1 MKPKYL
7 FSVILSAALM
17 FAGCR
22 QVEMTGSFDNIKL
35 DKTYLSIPQ
44 EGGEATVTITA
55 TEAWEI
61 VTTYMDRGD
70 EKPVADWLTIDKTN
84 GTEGETVV
92 KFTAGKAES
101 GREAEYTII
110 AGANK
115 QFLRIRQ
122 GSMDPVSMTS
132 KQILEEAVVGGTY
145 LTKGVVTQ
153 LGNYASYGAFWVN
166 DGTSEEDVQVYG
178 STDESIEDYPDV
190 EVGDSVEFS
199 GVWSSYGNFEDVV
212 ITRHVKALLKV
223 ITEPQTV
230 AKAASTLE
238 VKLAYKGNGVFTSI
252 PEEYASW
259 ISLKDMEYKKGE
271 PSKLESN
278 PADTAIVTFAI
289 AANEGLER
297 EGSIKFSSHKGDDKT
312 EMTYTF
318 SQAGPSFIF
327 TEASAVTSGKKYLM
341 VVDGGAFTLPDS
353 GTYGY
358 AENTPVTVSEDGK
371 TIELFND
378 DLAFTFTAKDTGYTI
393 QAASGDYLYMTGT
406 FDSFNWSSNPIEGD
420 VWTVEAQADGT
431 FKITNVS
438 KSKWIQLSSKHG
450 TYGSYADESGDMP
463 KLYELTSEE

>member
-212 ITRHVKALLKV
+212 ISRHVKALLKIV
-223 ITEPQTV
+223 TEEKLVENT
-230 AKAASTLE
+230 ATTLE

-252 PEEYASW
+252 AEENRSW
-259 ISLKDMEYKKGE
+259 ITFLDMKYKKGE

-278 PADTAIVTFAI
+278 PADTAIVTFDI
-289 AANEGLER
+289 AANEGIQR
-297 EGSIKFSSHKGDDKT
+297 KGSIIFSSPKGDDNS
-312 EMTYTF
+312 ELTYTF
-318 SQAGPSFIF
+318 YQEGGRPMTSKEVLENAVAGEVYVTEGNVTKLDDSYSQYGGFYINDG
-327 TEASAVTSGKKYLM
+327 T
-341 VVDGGAFTLPDS
+341 VDGDGVQIYGQVDESLEKYKDLKVGDKVKVS
-353 GTYGY
+353 GTWTKYGNLDD
-358 AENTPVTVSEDGK
+358 AE
-371 TIELFND
+371 I
-378 DLAFTFTAKDTGYTI
+378 
-393 QAASGDYLYMTGT
+393 
-406 FDSFNWSSNPIEGD
+406 
-420 VWTVEAQADGT
+420 
-431 FKITNVS
+431 
-438 KSKWIQLSSKHG
+438 LSR
-450 TYGSYADESGDMP
+450 E
-463 KLYELTSEE
+463 

>member
-70 EKPVADWLTIDKTN
+70 ETPVADWLTIDKTN

-199 GVWSSYGNFEDVV
+199 GVWSSYDNFEDVV
-212 ITRHVKALLKV
+212 ISRHVKALLKV

-259 ISLKDMEYKKGE
+259 ISLKDMEYKNGE

-289 AANEGLER
+289 AANEGVER
-297 EGSIKFSSHKGDDKT
+297 EGSIKFSSHKGDNKT

-318 SQAGPSFIF
+318 SQAGLEEGITEVLDMTAVFENAAETVNLTDGETYTWGGLSVTF
-327 TEASAVTSGKKYLM
+327 TKVNSSNTNYNPGDPGLRFYQGDVLTFDAGDKVITKLEFSAYGGKTGPISADSGSIDDSGLVWTGEASVVAITADKQVRFNKLTVTYQ
-341 VVDGGAFTLPDS
+341 
-353 GTYGY
+353 
-358 AENTPVTVSEDGK
+358 E
-371 TIELFND
+371 
-378 DLAFTFTAKDTGYTI
+378 
-393 QAASGDYLYMTGT
+393 
-406 FDSFNWSSNPIEGD
+406 
-420 VWTVEAQADGT
+420 
-431 FKITNVS
+431 
-438 KSKWIQLSSKHG
+438 
-450 TYGSYADESGDMP
+450 
-463 KLYELTSEE
+463 

>member
-132 KQILEEAVVGGTY
+132 KQILEQAVVGGTY

-212 ITRHVKALLKV
+212 ISKHVKALLKIV
-223 ITEPQTV
+223 TEEKLVENT
-230 AKAASTLE
+230 ATTLE

-252 PEEYASW
+252 AEENRSW
-259 ISLKDMEYKKGE
+259 ITFLDMKYKKGE

-278 PADTAIVTFAI
+278 PADTAIVTFDI
-289 AANEGLER
+289 AANEGIQR
-297 EGSIKFSSHKGDDKT
+297 KGSIIFSSPKGDNNS
-312 EMTYTF
+312 ELTYTF
-318 SQAGPSFIF
+318 YQEGRPMTSKEVLENAVAGEVYVTEGNVTKLEDSYSQYGGFYINDG
-327 TEASAVTSGKKYLM
+327 T
-341 VVDGGAFTLPDS
+341 VDGDGVQIYGQVDESLEKYKDLKVGDKVKVS
-353 GTYGY
+353 GTWTKYGNLDD
-358 AENTPVTVSEDGK
+358 AE
-371 TIELFND
+371 I
-378 DLAFTFTAKDTGYTI
+378 
-393 QAASGDYLYMTGT
+393 
-406 FDSFNWSSNPIEGD
+406 
-420 VWTVEAQADGT
+420 
-431 FKITNVS
+431 
-438 KSKWIQLSSKHG
+438 LSR
-450 TYGSYADESGDMP
+450 E
-463 KLYELTSEE
+463 

>member
-115 QFLRIRQ
+115 QFLSIRQ

-212 ITRHVKALLKV
+212 ISRHVKALLKV

-289 AANEGLER
+289 AANEGVER
-297 EGSIKFSSHKGDDKT
+297 EGSIKFSSHKGDNKT

-318 SQAGPSFIF
+318 SQAGLEEGITEVLDMTAVFENAAETVNLTDGETYTWGGLSVTF
-327 TEASAVTSGKKYLM
+327 TKVNSSNTNYNPGDPGLRFYQGDVLTFDAGDKVITKLEFSAYGGKTGPISADSGSIDDSGLVWTGEASVVAITADKQVRFNKLTVTYQ
-341 VVDGGAFTLPDS
+341 
-353 GTYGY
+353 
-358 AENTPVTVSEDGK
+358 E
-371 TIELFND
+371 
-378 DLAFTFTAKDTGYTI
+378 
-393 QAASGDYLYMTGT
+393 
-406 FDSFNWSSNPIEGD
+406 
-420 VWTVEAQADGT
+420 
-431 FKITNVS
+431 
-438 KSKWIQLSSKHG
+438 
-450 TYGSYADESGDMP
+450 
-463 KLYELTSEE
+463 

>member
-44 EGGEATVTITA
+44 EGGEAMVTITA

-212 ITRHVKALLKV
+212 ISRHVKALLKV

-230 AKAASTLE
+230 AKTASTLE

-252 PEEYASW
+252 PEECSSW

-278 PADTAIVTFAI
+278 PADTAIVTFNI

-297 EGSIKFSSHKGDDKT
+297 EGSIKFSSHKGDNKT

-318 SQAGPSFIF
+318 SQAGLEEGI
-327 TEASAVTSGKKYLM
+327 TEVLDMTEVFENAAETVNLT
-341 VVDGGAFTLPDS
+341 DGE
-353 GTYGY
+353 TYTWGGLS
-358 AENTPVTVSEDGK
+358 V
-371 TIELFND
+371 
-378 DLAFTFTAKDTGYTI
+378 TFTKVNSSNTNYNPGDPGLRFYQGDVLTFDAGDKVITKMEFSAYGGKEGPISADTG
-393 QAASGDYLYMTGT
+393 S
-406 FDSFNWSSNPIEGD
+406 
-420 VWTVEAQADGT
+420 V
-431 FKITNVS
+431 
-438 KSKWIQLSSKHG
+438 
-450 TYGSYADESGDMP
+450 DESGLVWTGESSVVAITAEKQVRFN
-463 KLYELTSEE
+463 KLTVTYQE